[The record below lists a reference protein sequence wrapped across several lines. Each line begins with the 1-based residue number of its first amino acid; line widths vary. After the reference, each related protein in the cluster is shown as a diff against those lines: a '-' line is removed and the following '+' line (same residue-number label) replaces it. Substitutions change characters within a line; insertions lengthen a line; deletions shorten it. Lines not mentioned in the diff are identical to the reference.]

1 MTSLLQSRRTLYV
14 GGLAPEVRDSTLRAA
29 MIPFGPIK
37 SIDIPPDY
45 TKNKSSHKGF
55 GFVEFEDADDAAE
68 AIFNMDGAE
77 LMGKVLNVTLAKP
90 NQMDYGN
97 RNKAVWSTDEWFQK
111 QAGIETDGTRKLK
124 ALEQQ
129 EINQLKEQIV
139 ASTS

>member
-1 MTSLLQSRRTLYV
+1 MTSLLQSRRALYV
-14 GGLAPEVRDSTLRAA
+14 GGLSLEVGETTLRAA

-45 TKNKSSHKGF
+45 SNKNSHKGF

-77 LMGKVLNVTLAKP
+77 LMGKVLNVSLAQP
-90 NQMDYGN
+90 NQIDSD

-111 QAGIETDGTRKLK
+111 QAGIETEEDIKQK
-124 ALEQQ
+124 EIEQQ
-129 EINQLKEQIV
+129 EINQLKEQV
-139 ASTS
+139 TMT

>member
-1 MTSLLQSRRTLYV
+1 MTSLLQSRRALYV
-14 GGLAPEVRDSTLRAA
+14 GGLAPEVGDSTLRAA

-45 TKNKSSHKGF
+45 GKNKSSHKGF

-90 NQMDYGN
+90 NQMDSD

-111 QAGIETDGTRKLK
+111 QAGIETDATRKQK
-124 ALEQQ
+124 AVEQQ
-129 EINQLKEQIV
+129 EINELKEQV
-139 ASTS
+139 APIS